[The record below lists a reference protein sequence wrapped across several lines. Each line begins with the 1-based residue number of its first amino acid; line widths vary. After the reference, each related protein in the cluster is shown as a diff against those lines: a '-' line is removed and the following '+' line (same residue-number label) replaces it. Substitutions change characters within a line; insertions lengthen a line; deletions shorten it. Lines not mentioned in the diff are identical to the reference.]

1 MNQMMIRGRL
11 LATVATVVWLACV
24 MGTEAKGENAKPPSG
39 PQDMGTLSAS
49 NDYNVLLNLTLKNG
63 SPVVRYGRHRRH
75 PGRSNPAL
83 AGRENVLEQ
92 IPEFQRRRSE
102 RN

>member
-24 MGTEAKGENAKPPSG
+24 MGTEAKGANAKPPSG
-39 PQDMGTLSAS
+39 PQDMGSLSAS

-63 SPVVRYGRHRRH
+63 SPVVHTVDIADIPTDQRCW
-75 PGRSNPAL
+75 
-83 AGRENVLEQ
+83 NVFVEQ
-92 IPEFQRRRSE
+92 RGLPTADCDSS
-102 RN
+102 